1 MSEQYLNIL
10 QESLEKKLSVL
21 DEILRI
27 SHKQSDILTM
37 EPVDF
42 EQFDR
47 CVDDKDICI
56 EQLEKLDEG
65 FEMVYEK
72 VKQELHAHREQ
83 YAAWIADT
91 QKMIAQ
97 IMERSVAIQAQEARN
112 KQAVEQVLQKE
123 RRGYGKG
130 KRSAKAAMDYYRH
143 MSNTQ
148 VVDPQ
153 FMDQKK

>member
-10 QESLEKKLSVL
+10 RESLEKKLSVL

-27 SHKQSDILTM
+27 SQNQSDILTT

-42 EQFDR
+42 EQFDQ

-65 FEMVYEK
+65 FELVYEK
-72 VKQELHAHREQ
+72 VKQELYNHREQ
-83 YAAWIADT
+83 YTAWIADT

-97 IMERSVAIQAQEARN
+97 IMEKSVAIQAQEARN
-112 KQAVEQVLQKE
+112 KQAVEQVMQKE

-143 MSNTQ
+143 MNNTQ
-148 VVDPQ
+148 VVEPQ